1 METHFTIVSPGDGE
15 FQKECLQK
23 GKKKQNNKASD
34 VSVHVKEQFTFLADS
49 VGMH

>member
-23 GKKKQNNKASD
+23 GKKKTKQ
-34 VSVHVKEQFTFLADS
+34 
-49 VGMH
+49 